1 MCEGGNLSGNG
12 VILAVDDAPDSLMML
27 TAILAAEGYDVRTAH
42 SGKLALASVESAK
55 PDLILLD
62 IRMPGMDGF
71 EVCRRLKERTESRN
85 IPLVFISSLGDLSD
99 RVQGLELGAV
109 DFISK
114 PFQKQE
120 LLARIRTHLEL
131 SRLQSRLEQMVAER
145 TAQLNAANDHL
156 RLELAER
163 RRAEQES
170 RENERLFRSMAD
182 AAPVIVWTSG
192 ADTQINFVNKYALTF
207 TGRTFQ
213 DLVGDRWKQVI
224 HPQDLEQAYPAYIPP
239 VEAGRECRA
248 EYRVRRTDGEYRW
261 MLETAS
267 PRLLA
272 DGSFAGYIGVLT
284 DITDVKQ
291 NQERLLAAQ
300 KLESLGVLVSGLAH
314 NFNNLMGAIIA
325 EADLGLSELSPDSA
339 AYGNVERISAIAIRA
354 ADIVFTL
361 TVYASPVPAGQQ
373 TALSL
378 TSVVEEVMQL
388 IEATVSRNIKFSVKL
403 ASKIPPIRADISHI
417 RQVVLNLLT
426 NACESLDNQEGSICL
441 MTSPVRLGPRD
452 VPRDQP
458 DLPDGDYVRLS
469 VSDTGCGI
477 TADVRSRIFDPFYTT
492 KFLGRGLGLAAVQGI
507 VRSLGG
513 GIEVQSTPGSGS
525 AFHVLFPCSDADAEK
540 QGLEADLPE
549 RHPCTAFS
557 GDDRCGGR

>member
-1 MCEGGNLSGNG
+1 
-12 VILAVDDAPDSLMML
+12 ML
-27 TAILAAEGYDVRTAH
+27 TGILAAEGYDVRPAD
-42 SGKLALASVESAK
+42 SGKLALASVESTK

-71 EVCRRLKERTESRN
+71 EVCRRLKERIDSRE
-85 IPLVFISSLGDLSD
+85 IPLVFISSLTDVSE

-131 SRLQSRLEQMVAER
+131 SRLRSRLEQMVAER
-145 TAQLNAANDHL
+145 TAQLNAANEQL

-170 RENERLFRSMAD
+170 RESEQLFRSMAD

-207 TGRTFQ
+207 TGRTFK
-213 DLVGDRWKQVI
+213 DLTGDRWKEVI
-224 HPQDLEQAYPAYIPP
+224 HPQDLERDYCANILLIA
-239 VEAGRECRA
+239 ARREYRA
-248 EYRVRRTDGEYRW
+248 EYRVRRADGEYRW
-261 MLETAS
+261 MLDTAS

-272 DGSFAGYIGVLT
+272 DGSFAGYIGIVI
-284 DITDVKQ
+284 DITDIKQ

-325 EADLGLSELSPDSA
+325 EADLGLSELSPGSA
-339 AYGNVERISAIAIRA
+339 PYGNVERISAIAIRA

-361 TVYASPVPAGQQ
+361 TVYASPAPAGQK
-373 TALSL
+373 TAINLS
-378 TSVVEEVMQL
+378 SVVEEVMQL
-388 IEATVSRNIKFSVKL
+388 IKATVSRNIKFSVDVAPKL
-403 ASKIPPIRADISHI
+403 PPIRADMSHM
-417 RQVVLNLLT
+417 RQVVMNLLT
-426 NACESLDNQEGSICL
+426 NACESLDDQEGLISVT
-441 MTSPVRLGPRD
+441 TSYMRLGAGDPSEN
-452 VPRDQP
+452 Q
-458 DLPDGDYVRLS
+458 LGLIEGDYVRLS

-477 TADVRSRIFDPFYTT
+477 TSGMTSRIFDPFYTT

-513 GIEVQSTPGSGS
+513 AIKVQSTQGSGS
-525 AFHVLFPCSDADAEK
+525 TFQVLFPCSDADA
-540 QGLEADLPE
+540 
-549 RHPCTAFS
+549 
-557 GDDRCGGR
+557 

>member
-1 MCEGGNLSGNG
+1 LTGSG
-12 VILAVDDAPDSLMML
+12 VILAVDDSQDSLIML
-27 TAILAAEGYDVRTAH
+27 TGILAEEGYDVRPAD
-42 SGKLALASVESAK
+42 SGILALASVESSK

-71 EVCRRLKERTESRN
+71 EVCRRLKERIDSRD
-85 IPLVFISSLGDLSD
+85 IPVVFISSLTDLSD

-114 PFQKQE
+114 PFQRQE

-131 SRLQSRLEQMVAER
+131 SRLRSRLEQRVLER
-145 TAQLNAANDHL
+145 TAQLIAANEQL

-170 RENERLFRSMAD
+170 LESERLFRSMAD

-207 TGRTFQ
+207 TGRTFE
-213 DLVGDRWKQVI
+213 DLTGDRWKEVI
-224 HPQDLEQAYPAYIPP
+224 HPQDLERDYPAHIPL
-239 VEAGRECRA
+239 VAAQREYRA
-248 EYRVRRTDGEYRW
+248 EYRLRRADGEYRW
-261 MLETAS
+261 MLDTAS
-267 PRLLA
+267 PRRLA
-272 DGSFAGYIGVLT
+272 GGSFAGYIGILI
-284 DITDVKQ
+284 DISDLKQ

-325 EADLGLSELSPDSA
+325 EADLGLSELPPDSA
-339 AYGNVERISAIAIRA
+339 PYGNVERISEIAIRA

-361 TVYASPVPAGQQ
+361 TVYASPAPAGQQ
-373 TALSL
+373 TAINLS
-378 TSVVEEVMQL
+378 SVVEEVMQL
-388 IEATVSRNIKFSVKL
+388 IKATVSRNIVFSIDVAPKV
-403 ASKIPPIRADISHI
+403 PTIRADMSHM
-417 RQVVLNLLT
+417 RQVVMNLLT
-426 NACESLDNQEGSICL
+426 NACESLDAQGGLICVT
-441 MTSPVRLGPRD
+441 TSHVRLGRADPCKN
-452 VPRDQP
+452 PWG
-458 DLPDGDYVRLS
+458 LTEGDFVKLT

-477 TADVRSRIFDPFYTT
+477 TSAMRSRIFDPFYTT

-513 GIEVQSTPGSGS
+513 AIEVQSTTGSGS
-525 AFHVLFPCSDADAEK
+525 TFQVLFPCGDA
-540 QGLEADLPE
+540 
-549 RHPCTAFS
+549 HP
-557 GDDRCGGR
+557 

>member
-1 MCEGGNLSGNG
+1 
-12 VILAVDDAPDSLMML
+12 ML
-27 TAILAAEGYDVRTAH
+27 TAILEAEGYDVRPAD
-42 SGKLALASVESAK
+42 SGKLALASIESTK

-71 EVCRRLKERTESRN
+71 EVCRRLKERIDGRE
-85 IPLVFISSLGDLSD
+85 IPVLFISSLSDLSD

-131 SRLQSRLEQMVAER
+131 SRLRSRLEQRVRER
-145 TAQLNAANDHL
+145 TAQLNAANEQL

-170 RENERLFRSMAD
+170 LESEQLFRSMAD

-192 ADTQINFVNKYALTF
+192 ADTQINFVNKYARTF
-207 TGRTFQ
+207 TGQTFEDRT
-213 DLVGDRWKQVI
+213 GDRWKEVI
-224 HPQDLEQAYPAYIPP
+224 HPQDLERDYPAYIPLI
-239 VEAGRECRA
+239 AARREYRA
-248 EYRVRRTDGEYRW
+248 EYRLRRADGEYRW
-261 MLETAS
+261 MLDTAS

-272 DGSFAGYIGVLT
+272 DGSFAGYIGIVI

-300 KLESLGVLVSGLAH
+300 KLESLGVLVAGLAH

-339 AYGNVERISAIAIRA
+339 PYGNVERISAIAIRA
-354 ADIVFTL
+354 ADIVFRL
-361 TVYASPVPAGQQ
+361 TAYASPAPAGQQ
-373 TALSL
+373 TAINLS
-378 TSVVEEVMQL
+378 SVVEEVMQL
-388 IEATVSRNIKFSVKL
+388 IKATVSRNIKFSIDVAPKL
-403 ASKIPPIRADISHI
+403 PPIGADMSHM
-417 RQVVLNLLT
+417 RQVVMNLLT
-426 NACESLDNQEGSICL
+426 NACESLDNQEGLICVT
-441 MTSPVRLGPRD
+441 TSYVRLGPGD
-452 VPRDQP
+452 APEIQ
-458 DLPDGDYVRLS
+458 LGLKEGDYVRLS

-477 TADVRSRIFDPFYTT
+477 TSAMRSRIFDPFYTT
-492 KFLGRGLGLAAVQGI
+492 KFLGRGLGLAAVHGI

-513 GIEVQSTPGSGS
+513 AIEVQSTRGSGS
-525 AFHVLFPCSDADAEK
+525 TFQVLFPCGD
-540 QGLEADLPE
+540 P
-549 RHPCTAFS
+549 HPWVSSQARSRYRQT
-557 GDDRCGGR
+557 

>member
-1 MCEGGNLSGNG
+1 LTGNG
-12 VILAVDDAPDSLMML
+12 VILAVDDSQHSLLML
-27 TAILAAEGYDVRTAH
+27 TDILEAEGYDVRPAD
-42 SGKLALASVESAK
+42 SGKLALASVESTK

-71 EVCRRLKERTESRN
+71 EVCRRLKERMDTRE
-85 IPLVFISSLGDLSD
+85 IPLVFISSLTDVSD

-114 PFQKQE
+114 PFQKEE

-131 SRLQSRLEQMVAER
+131 SRLRSRLEQRVRER
-145 TAQLNAANDHL
+145 TAQLIAANEQL

-170 RENERLFRSMAD
+170 LENEQLFRSMAD

-192 ADTQINFVNKYALTF
+192 ADTQINFVNKHALTF
-207 TGRTFQ
+207 TGRTFE
-213 DLVGDRWKQVI
+213 DLARDRWKEVI
-224 HPQDLEQAYPAYIPP
+224 HPQDLERDYLANIPLI
-239 VEAGRECRA
+239 AARREYRA
-248 EYRVRRTDGEYRW
+248 EYRLRRADGEYRW
-261 MLETAS
+261 MLDTAS

-272 DGSFAGYIGVLT
+272 DGSFAGYIGIVI

-300 KLESLGVLVSGLAH
+300 KLESVGVLVSGLAH

-361 TVYASPVPAGQQ
+361 TVYASPAPAGEQ
-373 TALSL
+373 TAVNLS
-378 TSVVEEVMQL
+378 SVAEQVMQL
-388 IEATVSRNIKFSVKL
+388 IKATVPRNIKFSIDVAPKL
-403 ASKIPPIRADISHI
+403 PPIRADMSHM
-417 RQVVLNLLT
+417 RQVVMNLLT
-426 NACESLDNQEGSICL
+426 NACESLDSEEGLICVT
-441 MTSPVRLGPRD
+441 TSRVRLGP
-452 VPRDQP
+452 
-458 DLPDGDYVRLS
+458 GDPSISQFGLTEGDFVRLS

-477 TADVRSRIFDPFYTT
+477 PSAMKSRIFDPFYTT

-513 GIEVQSTPGSGS
+513 AIEVQSTPGSGS
-525 AFHVLFPCSDADAEK
+525 TFQILFPCNDTDPSA
-540 QGLEADLPE
+540 QSN
-549 RHPCTAFS
+549 TAYAWMS
-557 GDDRCGGR
+557 SQPSS